1 MPVELEH
8 KIKIKPMTNE
18 PKPLEAEVLPTQ
30 AVAVREQ
37 QAAAIPPPA
46 ALTPAQAKVDAVANL
61 TMKAYERAA
70 TLVFAPEEIAALE
83 EQFPDEA
90 FKLGAGGDANLIYIE
105 HAHLRDRLNK
115 VFKPGQWAII
125 PRNRWGEDFETD
137 GGKKATRIYVEAMLV
152 IRGAFVAEAVGDMV
166 YYHGN
171 AKTNY
176 GDAVEGA
183 KSACLRRCAKE
194 LGIGLQAWKKDFC
207 EGWKA
212 RNNGQRPPPAPPAS
226 RPAAAP
232 QPAARPAPARP
243 AATGSPGDGL
253 WKSVTVPKFIKK
265 YAGSTLGE
273 MAEKDL
279 AWWCENYEPKPWK
292 GKISQADLDFKAALD
307 AAYADLLDNGESNND
322 GGNVG
327 PADDDSVPF

>member
-1 MPVELEH
+1 
-8 KIKIKPMTNE
+8 
-18 PKPLEAEVLPTQ
+18 
-30 AVAVREQ
+30 
-37 QAAAIPPPA
+37 
-46 ALTPAQAKVDAVANL
+46 VANL

-70 TLVFAPEEIAALE
+70 TLVFTPEEIAALE

-232 QPAARPAPARP
+232 QPAARSATARPAPAYADRKP
-243 AATGSPGDGL
+243 YMAFI
-253 WKSVTVPKFIKK
+253 VPKFIKK
-265 YAGSTLGE
+265 YAGLPVVNME
-273 MAEKDL
+273 PKDL
-279 AWWCENYEPKPWK
+279 EYWATHYEPKPWK
-292 GKISQADLDFKAALD
+292 GKISQADINFKAALD
-307 AAYADLLDNGESNND
+307 AAYADLLDSGD
-322 GGNVG
+322 LDNV
-327 PADDDSVPF
+327 PD